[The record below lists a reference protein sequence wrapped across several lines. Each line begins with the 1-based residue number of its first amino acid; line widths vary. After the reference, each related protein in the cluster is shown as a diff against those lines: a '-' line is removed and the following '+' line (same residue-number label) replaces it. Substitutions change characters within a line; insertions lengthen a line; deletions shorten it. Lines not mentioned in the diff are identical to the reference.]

1 MKELIARRLAE
12 LKEEFEAGQK
22 MLGELDEK
30 RERLKESMLRIA
42 GAVQVLEELES
53 TPADAGGTVE
63 PGTVEPE
70 ADHAG
75 VLPRED

>member
-12 LKEEFEAGQK
+12 LREEFETGQK
-22 MLGELDEK
+22 MIVELDEK

-53 TPADAGGTVE
+53 APADVDGPVE
-63 PGTVEPE
+63 PD

-75 VLPRED
+75 DGRNRSPAHG